1 MRTEEALKHIAE
13 FKGNNLKG
21 KLNDLKSEILG
32 KTKKD
37 IRQITDLYE
46 AALEVKK
53 ISSQIDEI
61 VHATGIIKCLP
72 FILIEKEKIES
83 LSLAAGA
90 EGEGFDLVTNL
101 RVAEFKFSRWQVK
114 AANGMRKR
122 QVFVDFVNLLLFE
135 TTKKKE
141 LYVFNAK
148 KIIAFFQSKRATWKN
163 VLSKSGGLDNKLE
176 EFLKTN
182 NIKGENL
189 IDIYEVQS
197 IKISDIDDL
206 LN

>member
-21 KLNDLKSEILG
+21 KLNDLKSGLLG

-61 VHATGIIKCLP
+61 VHATGIINCLP
-72 FILIEKEKIES
+72 FILAEKEKIES

-101 RVAEFKFSRWQVK
+101 RVAEFKFSRWQAK

-141 LYVFNAK
+141 LYVFNTE
-148 KIIAFFQSKRATWKN
+148 KIIAFLQSKRATWKN

-189 IDIYEVQS
+189 IDIYKVQS
-197 IKISDIDDL
+197 IKILDIDAI

>member
-21 KLNDLKSEILG
+21 KLNDLKSGLLG

-61 VHATGIIKCLP
+61 VHATGIINCLP
-72 FILIEKEKIES
+72 FILAEKEKIES

-101 RVAEFKFSRWQVK
+101 RVAEFKFSRWQAK

-141 LYVFNAK
+141 LYVFNTE
-148 KIIAFFQSKRATWKN
+148 KIIAFLQSKRATWKN

-189 IDIYEVQS
+189 IDMAVV
-197 IKISDIDDL
+197 
-206 LN
+206 